1 MPKVSIIMSAYN
13 AAATLSDTLAALPA
27 STLADWE
34 AVIVND
40 ASDDATGDQLEA
52 FAARERRVRI
62 LHNGENLGLAAS
74 LNRAID
80 AAQGSYLARLDADD
94 IPLPDRL
101 ARQCAFLD
109 ARPDVGVLGMGAY
122 TIDDAGRP
130 RGYKAPLPTVV
141 IPWAK
146 FWRVPFIHPTVMLRR
161 EVLNAHGLRYD
172 TAFRVAQDFELWSRL
187 LSVTGGANL
196 GRPGIRYRV
205 HAGQATRAK
214 VDQRLDF
221 HRETSRRQLA
231 EIVQTPIS
239 DGMMEAQRGYFLGE
253 APRGDDIPSLL
264 DALRWRQM
272 VAETMLLRAPRK
284 PIEIGFG
291 MDLWHILR
299 NRRQDIARRDILS
312 HSLPRKALAASAPRL
327 VKQRV
332 LTQFWKRQSRL
343 VTA

>member
-1 MPKVSIIMSAYN
+1 MSAYN

-34 AVIVND
+34 ALIVND

-62 LHNGENLGLAAS
+62 LHNSENLGLAAS
-74 LNRAID
+74 LNRAIE
-80 AAQGSYLARLDADD
+80 ATQGTYLARLDADD

-109 ARPDVGVLGMGAY
+109 AHRDVGVVGMGAY
-122 TIDDAGRP
+122 IIDSAGRP

-146 FWRVPFIHPTVMLRR
+146 LWRVPFNHPTVMLRR
-161 EVLNAHGLRYD
+161 EVLDMHGLRYD
-172 TAFRVAQDFELWSRL
+172 TAFCVAQDFELWSRL

-196 GRPGIRYRV
+196 DRPGIRYRV

-214 VDQRLDF
+214 VDQRLDL

-231 EIVQTPIS
+231 EIIQTPIS
-239 DGMMEAQRGYFLGE
+239 DGMLEAQRAYFLGE
-253 APRGDDIPSLL
+253 APRGDNIPNLL
-264 DALRWRQM
+264 DALHWRQM
-272 VAETMLLRAPRK
+272 VTETIMLQAPRK
-284 PIEIGFG
+284 PLEIGLG
-291 MDLWHILR
+291 MDLWHIFR
-299 NRRQDIARRDILS
+299 NRRQFLMCRNILG
-312 HSLPRKALAASAPRL
+312 HSLPRRALAASAPHL

-332 LTQFWKRQSRL
+332 MTQFWKRQSRF
-343 VTA
+343 VTT